1 MSEVENHAAASEDG
15 SLNISK
21 LISSASHKISWER
34 ACRFIDRGIREMWPS
49 GTGVLDDEDSYS

>member
-1 MSEVENHAAASEDG
+1 MSEIENHAAASEDG

-21 LISSASHKISWER
+21 LISSASHRISLER

-49 GTGVLDDEDSYS
+49 EAGVLDDEDSYS